1 MIVLNLMGI
10 IDGINRIFEIESSE
24 IFDFSSIEIWR
35 NGVKV
40 RPSNDYSYSFNHPLI
55 TFDIPIDIGE
65 TIHATVQELPKQEF
79 VEQVKILANNRIIH
93 IPDSLELLLFSN
105 IYTYDEY
112 AYEYYQHNSLI
123 LRNIA
128 PKQYQITDT
137 AVSSYFVD
145 AIVKCELQ
153 QVKYQFDNLID
164 DFKIT
169 IAKDDIVNYSDYS
182 NRIKKESGLKINR
195 TTRSFES
202 TDFDFISNAET
213 FEFTTISNIK
223 FLHFMNEF
231 IKEFTK
237 NATVQVNQNS
247 VIITSPSVY
256 LILLEKIA

>member
-65 TIHATVQELPKQEF
+65 TIRATVQELPKQEF

-137 AVSSYFVD
+137 A
-145 AIVKCELQ
+145 
-153 QVKYQFDNLID
+153 
-164 DFKIT
+164 
-169 IAKDDIVNYSDYS
+169 
-182 NRIKKESGLKINR
+182 
-195 TTRSFES
+195 
-202 TDFDFISNAET
+202 
-213 FEFTTISNIK
+213 
-223 FLHFMNEF
+223 
-231 IKEFTK
+231 
-237 NATVQVNQNS
+237 
-247 VIITSPSVY
+247 
-256 LILLEKIA
+256 